1 MNEASPK
8 VITSNQS
15 TEILILIV
23 YAIIEFIGILGIVF
37 LFYYFSLMLSPTGN
51 VYVILWSI
59 CSSTRTLTK
68 HLLGNVAMA
77 HLLYLLTVVPMRNWL
92 LFKSTVLPMTTFQLS
107 FFDLMPCDLIA
118 PMEVCTFSSS
128 MDV

>member
-8 VITSNQS
+8 LITSNQS

-37 LFYYFSLMLSPTGN
+37 YFYYFFTNVEFPTQGN

-92 LFKSTVLPMTTFQLS
+92 LFKSTMLPMTTFQLS

-118 PMEVCTFSSS
+118 PMEVCSFCPAI
-128 MDV
+128 